1 MKLSFRLTLLLS
13 IIVFITSCEEEPP
26 VICSQEQEEAV
37 IIALSSTLDNCTCE
51 ISVIRATFLGNTV
64 YALLGTAPN
73 CSFAFDPTLYNCDGQ
88 IIPASLR
95 LSQDTY
101 NKLVK
106 FDEVLYR
113 CND

>member
-1 MKLSFRLTLLLS
+1 MKLSFRLTLILS

-26 VICSQEQEEAV
+26 VVCSQEQEEAV

-64 YALLGTAPN
+64 Y
-73 CSFAFDPTLYNCDGQ
+73 
-88 IIPASLR
+88 SLR

-101 NKLVK
+101 NELVT